1 MKNKKIF
8 TTLLLLFSFIGFTQ
22 DDPSKKEQIKAL
34 KTAFI
39 TTELDLTSAEAEKFW
54 PIYNAFEEKQFELR
68 HEKIRSY
75 QNRLEKDLTT
85 ISEKEAA
92 QLLAKIE
99 ATEDELHQLRKKFNA
114 DIKGVLSAVKIIK
127 LRKAEDNFNRKL
139 LKQYRGSGGPQKGR
153 N

>member
-1 MKNKKIF
+1 MKNRILL
-8 TTLLLLFSFIGFTQ
+8 TTLLLLISFSGFTQ
-22 DDPSKKEQIKAL
+22 DETSKKEQIKAL

-39 TTELDLTSAEAEKFW
+39 TTELELTSAEAEKFW

-75 QNRLEKDLTT
+75 QNRLEKDLST

-92 QLLAKIE
+92 QMLAKIE
-99 ATEDELHQLRKKFNA
+99 ATEDELHQLRKKFNS
-114 DIKGVLSAVKIIK
+114 DIKDVLSAKKIIK
-127 LRKAEDNFNRKL
+127 LRKAEENFHRKL
-139 LKQYRGSGGPQKGR
+139 LKQYRGGGPERGK

>member
-1 MKNKKIF
+1 MENKILL
-8 TTLLLLFSFIGFTQ
+8 TTLLLFVSFAGFTQ
-22 DDPSKKEQIKAL
+22 DEPSKKEQIKAL

-39 TTELDLTSAEAEKFW
+39 TTELELTSAEAEKFW

-75 QNRLEKDLTT
+75 QNRLEKDLST

-92 QLLAKIE
+92 QMLAKIE
-99 ATEDELHQLRKKFNA
+99 ATEDELHQLRKKFNS
-114 DIKGVLSAVKIIK
+114 DIKDVLSAKKIIK
-127 LRKAEDNFNRKL
+127 LRKAEENFHRKL
-139 LKQYRGSGGPQKGR
+139 LKQYRGGGPERGK

>member
-1 MKNKKIF
+1 MKTKTLF
-8 TTLLLLFSFIGFTQ
+8 TTVILLFTFIGFAQ
-22 DDPSKKEQIKAL
+22 NEPNKKEQIKAL

-39 TTELDLTSAEAEKFW
+39 TTEVELTPAEAEKFW
-54 PIYNAFEEKQFELR
+54 PIYNAFEEKHFELR

-92 QLLAKIE
+92 QMLAKIE
-99 ATEDELHQLRKKFNA
+99 AAEDELHQLRKKFNT
-114 DIKGVLSAVKIIK
+114 DVKGVLSAIKIIK
-127 LRKAEDNFNRKL
+127 LRKAEENFNRKL
-139 LKQYRGSGGPQKGR
+139 LKQYRGGGERGR

>member
-1 MKNKKIF
+1 M
-8 TTLLLLFSFIGFTQ
+8 
-22 DDPSKKEQIKAL
+22 
-34 KTAFI
+34 
-39 TTELDLTSAEAEKFW
+39 
-54 PIYNAFEEKQFELR
+54 R

-99 ATEDELHQLRKKFNA
+99 ATEEELYQLRKKFNA
-114 DIKGVLSAVKIIK
+114 DVKRVLSAVKLIK
-127 LRKAEDNFNRKL
+127 LRKAEENFHRKL
-139 LKQYRGSGGPQKGR
+139 LKQYRASGLQKGQ